1 MRMTAFNRGP
11 QRRPLPQDVLLPD
24 ELIERARPHPHRQ
37 RRIGGWLL
45 VDGFGVVEEAV
56 GHRGECDRAGRRRN
70 SLFVQRQDRTGHI
83 ETMAQG
89 QIEKGALS
97 HELAQIQFSRLY
109 HEHGRTILAYALR
122 RVEDRE
128 DAADVVA
135 ETFLIAWRRLAE
147 VPAGAE
153 ARLWL
158 YAVAR
163 RVIANLHRSERRR
176 TRLGGRLAE
185 SLQTELATQ
194 PAPGGE
200 AAEALRAMGGLSGED
215 RELLLL
221 VSWEGLSPSE
231 AAKVM
236 GVSPLAARSRLHRAR
251 RRLRALIDDSNTA
264 AQRSPE
270 LDTEE
275 AR

>member
-1 MRMTAFNRGP
+1 
-11 QRRPLPQDVLLPD
+11 
-24 ELIERARPHPHRQ
+24 
-37 RRIGGWLL
+37 
-45 VDGFGVVEEAV
+45 
-56 GHRGECDRAGRRRN
+56 
-70 SLFVQRQDRTGHI
+70 
-83 ETMAQG
+83 MAQD
-89 QIEKGALS
+89 QIEKGALGD
-97 HELAQIQFSRLY
+97 ELAQIQFSRLY
-109 HEHGRTILAYALR
+109 REQGRTILAYALR

-163 RVIANLHRSERRR
+163 RTIANLHRSERRR

-185 SLQTELATQ
+185 SLRTELATQ
-194 PAPGGE
+194 AAPTGE
-200 AAEALRAMGGLSGED
+200 AAEALRAMGELGDED

-221 VSWEGLSPSE
+221 VAWEGLAPSE
-231 AAKVM
+231 AAKVLD
-236 GVSPLAARSRLHRAR
+236 VSSLAARSRLYRAR
-251 RRLRALIDDSNTA
+251 RRLRALIEGDNTA
-264 AQRSPE
+264 HPSPE

>member
-1 MRMTAFNRGP
+1 
-11 QRRPLPQDVLLPD
+11 
-24 ELIERARPHPHRQ
+24 
-37 RRIGGWLL
+37 
-45 VDGFGVVEEAV
+45 
-56 GHRGECDRAGRRRN
+56 
-70 SLFVQRQDRTGHI
+70 
-83 ETMAQG
+83 MAQG
-89 QIEKGALS
+89 QIENDALS
-97 HELAQIQFSRLY
+97 RELAQIQFGRLY
-109 HEHGRTILAYALR
+109 REQGRAVLAYALR

-135 ETFLIAWRRLAE
+135 ETFLVAWRRLAE
-147 VPAGAE
+147 VPPGGE

-185 SLQTELATQ
+185 SLRTELATH

-200 AAEALRAMGGLSGED
+200 AAEILRAMNELSDED

-221 VSWEGLSPSE
+221 VSWEGLSPGE
-231 AAKVM
+231 AAKVLAI
-236 GVSPLAARSRLHRAR
+236 SSLAARSRLHRAR
-251 RRLRALIDDSNTA
+251 RRLRALMEDERPAECT
-264 AQRSPE
+264 SPGF
-270 LDTEE
+270 DTEE